1 MPRSALA
8 AAFACFVVVA
18 PLAQQ
23 SSLDRPLQTT
33 MAAAVPLGDRETMLI
48 PHRIFGSAKVPL
60 GFEQA
65 GPLPSG
71 SGSRTPQPLAG
82 MTMRQVLDLIVG
94 LDPRYTWREVDGV
107 AVVRPSAAWSN
118 PDDALNRRV
127 QDIHWTSV
135 NARETLDKLTSLIFD
150 APVAATP
157 GSVNPNTFAV
167 DITDGTVIQV
177 LNAAA
182 KAGGLFWWT
191 QTETRPSGSQVVMV
205 SLAGFDDRGGPVVT
219 WPPQS
224 HVAR

>member
-1 MPRSALA
+1 MRGTFRLVMILV
-8 AAFACFVVVA
+8 CFLLVS

-23 SSLDRPLQTT
+23 SSLDLPLQTT
-33 MAAAVPLGDRETMLI
+33 FAAAVPLGDRETMLI
-48 PHRIFGSAKVPL
+48 ARRLVSSAKVPM

-65 GPLPSG
+65 GPLPTSSG
-71 SGSRTPQPLAG
+71 PRTPQPLVG

-107 AVVRPSAAWSN
+107 AVVRPSAAWSD

-127 QDIHWTSV
+127 QNIHWTSV
-135 NARETLDKLTSLIFD
+135 NARQTLDRLTSVIFD
-150 APVAATP
+150 APVIATP
-157 GSVNPNTFAV
+157 GSVNPGTFEVAV
-167 DITDGTVIQV
+167 ADGTVIQV

-191 QTETRPSGSQVVMV
+191 QTEKTSSGSKALMV

-219 WPPQS
+219 WPPQT
-224 HVAR
+224 RP